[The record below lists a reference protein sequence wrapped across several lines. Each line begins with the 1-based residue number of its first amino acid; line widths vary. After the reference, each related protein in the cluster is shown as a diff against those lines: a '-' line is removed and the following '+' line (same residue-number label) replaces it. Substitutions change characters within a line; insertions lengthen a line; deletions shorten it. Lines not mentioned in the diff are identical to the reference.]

1 MRKREHSVGSL
12 TLAQPGSILSD
23 LGLNGTICSI
33 LSRGGNAPLTSASS
47 RTLLGVL
54 SSVLNIT
61 FERDVNKL
69 ECTPVADEVGRNRRQ
84 SKMLRSW
91 EAIVY
96 SSKLPRAVVRLI
108 EHRNYLCSQY
118 FSGQS
123 E

>member
-69 ECTPVADEVGRNRRQ
+69 ECTPVADEVGRERKAEQ
-84 SKMLRSW
+84 DA
-91 EAIVY
+91 E
-96 SSKLPRAVVRLI
+96 KLGSYCLFFQIASCCCKV
-108 EHRNYLCSQY
+108 N
-118 FSGQS
+118 
-123 E
+123 